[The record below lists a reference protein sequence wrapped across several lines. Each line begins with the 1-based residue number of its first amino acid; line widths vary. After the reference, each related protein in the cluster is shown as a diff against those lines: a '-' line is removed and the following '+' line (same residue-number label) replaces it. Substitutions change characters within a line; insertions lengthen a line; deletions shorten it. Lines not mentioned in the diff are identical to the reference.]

1 VRGEIPR
8 VEESAM
14 MTDWYQ
20 KSINTLQLNGKA
32 ERTQEAYTRAVRML
46 STFYGKSPDEITE
59 PELEAYFLRRRN
71 VDHWSANTMRICY
84 CGIRFFF
91 VHVLQ
96 RNWQLFDILRAKN
109 EGRLPA
115 ILSRKEVHRILS
127 AVRTRHNHAFLT
139 TVYACG
145 LRLQEALYLE
155 VADID
160 SQRLMIHVH
169 RGKGA
174 KDRFVPLPRALLT
187 VLRDQW
193 RRHRHP
199 RLLFPAC
206 GRDGRSAAT
215 AATPMAKSSVQGAF
229 RYAKREAGIRKRAVS
244 VHTLRHCYATHLL
257 EAGVNLRVIQKNM
270 GHASLETT
278 MMYLHLTAK
287 GQEDAYALIDQ
298 VMEGL

>member
-1 VRGEIPR
+1 
-8 VEESAM
+8 M

-20 KSINTLQLNGKA
+20 KSMNTLQLNGKG
-32 ERTQEAYTRAVRML
+32 ERTQQAYTRAVRML
-46 STFYGKSPDEITE
+46 SDFYHKTPDEITE
-59 PELEAYFLRRRN
+59 EELEGYFLRRRN

-96 RNWQLFDILRAKN
+96 RHWHLFDILRAKS
-109 EGRLPA
+109 EARLPA
-115 ILSRKEVHRILS
+115 ILSVEEVRRLLGR
-127 AVRTRHNHAFLT
+127 VRTPHNRAFLS

-145 LRLQEALYLE
+145 LRLQEALHLE

-160 SQRLMIHVH
+160 SDRLLIHVH

-174 KDRFVPLPRALLT
+174 KDRFVPLPHATLTILRAH
-187 VLRDQW
+187 W
-193 RRHRHP
+193 RGHRHP
-199 RLLFPAC
+199 RLLFPAR

-215 AATPMAKSSVQGAF
+215 AATPMATSSVQGAF
-229 RYAKREAGIRKRAVS
+229 RHAKQAADIHKRGVS

-257 EAGVNLRVIQKNM
+257 EAGVNLRVIQQHL
-270 GHASLETT
+270 GHTSLETT
-278 MMYLHLTAK
+278 MMYLHLTPK
-287 GQEDAYALIDQ
+287 GHEDAYALIDR

>member
-1 VRGEIPR
+1 
-8 VEESAM
+8 M

-20 KSINTLQLNGKA
+20 KSLNTLQLNGKA
-32 ERTQEAYTRAVRML
+32 ERTQEAYTRAVRRL

-59 PELEAYFLRRRN
+59 PELEAYLLRRRN

-91 VHVLQ
+91 VHILQ
-96 RNWQLFDILRAKN
+96 RNWHLSDILRAKN

-115 ILSRKEVHRILS
+115 VLSREEVHRILS
-127 AVRTRHNHAFLT
+127 AVRTRHTHAFLT

-145 LRLQEALYLE
+145 LRLQEALPLE
-155 VADID
+155 VSDLD
-160 SQRLMIHVH
+160 SQPLMIHVH

-187 VLRDQW
+187 ILREQW

-215 AATPMAKSSVQGAF
+215 ATTPMAKRSVQGAF
-229 RYAKREAGIRKRAVS
+229 RHAKREAGIHTRAVS
-244 VHTLRHCYATHLL
+244 VHTRRHCYATHRL

-270 GHASLETT
+270 GHASLEST
-278 MMYLHLTAK
+278 MMYLHLTSK
-287 GQEDAYALIDQ
+287 GHEDAYALIDQ

>member
-1 VRGEIPR
+1 
-8 VEESAM
+8 
-14 MTDWYQ
+14 
-20 KSINTLQLNGKA
+20 
-32 ERTQEAYTRAVRML
+32 
-46 STFYGKSPDEITE
+46 
-59 PELEAYFLRRRN
+59 
-71 VDHWSANTMRICY
+71 MRICY

-96 RNWQLFDILRAKN
+96 RNWHLFDILRAKN
-109 EGRLPA
+109 EGRLPSV
-115 ILSRKEVHRILS
+115 LTREEVHRILG
-127 AVRTRHNHAFLT
+127 AVRTKHNHAFLS

-145 LRLQEALYLE
+145 LRLQEGLHLE
-155 VADID
+155 VSDID
-160 SQRLMIHVH
+160 SQRMMVHVH

-174 KDRFVPLPRALLT
+174 KDRLVPLPRALLT
-187 VLRDQW
+187 ILRDQW

-199 RLLFPAC
+199 RLLFPAY
-206 GRDGRSAAT
+206 GRARRSAAT

-229 RYAKREAGIRKRAVS
+229 RHAKGAAGIRKRAVS

-257 EAGVNLRVIQKNM
+257 EAGVNLRVIQKYM

-287 GQEDAYALIDQ
+287 GQEDASAVIDQ